1 MANKNKIFNSFVYN
15 VLLSG
20 KTKDEIY
27 QPTNFDL
34 WFCYKNQSF
43 DNKKE
48 LRLSDFSGMFHDSN
62 DNKGDNFNINK
73 ISAIYLSNLGQ
84 FSIENVSKEDGLPAT
99 MSYQEMLDIPASAY
113 LFSKYDAPRRTPL
126 KRDTCYKDFDYY
138 VDDTFHEKESNYVLD
153 RTNNFDITQIPN
165 NEMVNYWKEY
175 CKDYFEN
182 DYNFSSG
189 FSATDYNVYNV
200 ERDYVVEDMT
210 NLRSE
215 NKDFDI
221 VQTNSNTYI
230 GGALL
235 ITWYNGNRVPL
246 YSYEGK
252 LYYKDTLKDVLEKQ
266 NSTKNVE
273 FMTPAYKLFPS
284 DYNMAIPFCYI
295 DLPKSYNLKD
305 NKVNVQWSENGIVSV
320 K

>member
-1 MANKNKIFNSFVYN
+1 MANKNKIFSSFVYN

-43 DNKKE
+43 DNKKD
-48 LRLSDFSGMFHDSN
+48 LTLGDLSGIFSNSDK
-62 DNKGDNFNINK
+62 NKGANFNINK

-113 LFSKYDAPRRTPL
+113 LFSKYDAPVKTPL
-126 KRDTCYKDFDYY
+126 KKDTCYMNFKYY
-138 VDDTFHEKESNYVLD
+138 VNDTFHTDEAEKVLD
-153 RTNNFDITQIPN
+153 RTNDFDINRIGDDDIVTDWN
-165 NEMVNYWKEY
+165 DY
-175 CKDYFEN
+175 CRKYFET

-189 FSATDYNVYNV
+189 FSATDYNVYDV
-200 ERDYVVEDMT
+200 KRDYVVEGMT
-210 NLRSE
+210 NIRSSD
-215 NKDFDI
+215 KGFDI
-221 VQTNSNTYI
+221 VQTNSNTYV

-235 ITWYNGNRVPL
+235 ITWYNNKREPL
-246 YSYEGK
+246 YNYEGK
-252 LYYKDTLKDVLEKQ
+252 LYYEDVLEKKLEG
-266 NSTKNVE
+266 TDINVK
-273 FMTPAYKLFPS
+273 FMNPAYKLFPVN
-284 DYNMAIPFCYI
+284 YNKAIPFCYI
-295 DLPKSYNLKD
+295 ELPKTYNLKD
-305 NKVNVQWSENGIVSV
+305 NKINVQWSENGIVTL

>member
-1 MANKNKIFNSFVYN
+1 MANKNKIFSSFVYN

-43 DNKKE
+43 DDKKN
-48 LRLSDFSGMFHDSN
+48 LTLGDLSGIFSNSN
-62 DNKGDNFNINK
+62 ENKGANFNINK

-113 LFSKYDAPRRTPL
+113 LFSKYDAPVKTPL
-126 KRDTCYKDFDYY
+126 KKDTCYMNFKYY
-138 VDDTFHEKESNYVLD
+138 VNDTFHIDEAENVLD
-153 RTNNFDITQIPN
+153 RTNDFDINRIGNDDIVTDWN
-165 NEMVNYWKEY
+165 DY
-175 CKDYFEN
+175 CRKYFET

-189 FSATDYNVYNV
+189 FSATDYNVYDV
-200 ERDYVVEDMT
+200 KRDYVIEGMT
-210 NLRSE
+210 NIRSSD
-215 NKDFDI
+215 KGFDI
-221 VQTNSNTYI
+221 VQTNSNTYV

-235 ITWYNGNRVPL
+235 ITWYNNKREPL
-246 YSYEGK
+246 YNYEGK
-252 LYYKDTLKDVLEKQ
+252 LYYEDVLEKKLEG
-266 NSTKNVE
+266 TDINVK
-273 FMTPAYKLFPS
+273 FMNPAYKLFPVN
-284 DYNMAIPFCYI
+284 YNKAIPFCYI
-295 DLPKSYNLKD
+295 ELPKTYNLKD
-305 NKVNVQWSENGIVSV
+305 NKINVQWSENGIVTL

>member
-1 MANKNKIFNSFVYN
+1 MANKNKIFSSFVYN

-43 DNKKE
+43 DDKKN
-48 LRLSDFSGMFHDSN
+48 LTLGDLSGIFSNSN
-62 DNKGDNFNINK
+62 ENKGANFNINK

-113 LFSKYDAPRRTPL
+113 LFSKYDAPVKTPL
-126 KRDTCYKDFDYY
+126 KKDTCYMNFKYY
-138 VDDTFHEKESNYVLD
+138 VNDTFHTDETENVLD
-153 RTNNFDITQIPN
+153 RTNDFDINRIGNDDIVTDWN
-165 NEMVNYWKEY
+165 DY
-175 CKDYFEN
+175 CRKYFET

-189 FSATDYNVYNV
+189 FSATDYNVYDV
-200 ERDYVVEDMT
+200 KRDYVVEGMT
-210 NLRSE
+210 NIRSSD
-215 NKDFDI
+215 KGFDI
-221 VQTNSNTYI
+221 VQTNSNTYV

-235 ITWYNGNRVPL
+235 ITWYNNKREPL
-246 YSYEGK
+246 YNYEGK
-252 LYYKDTLKDVLEKQ
+252 LYYEDVLEKKLEG
-266 NSTKNVE
+266 TDINVK
-273 FMTPAYKLFPS
+273 FMNPAYKLFPVN
-284 DYNMAIPFCYI
+284 YNKAIPFCYI
-295 DLPKSYNLKD
+295 ELPKTYNLKD
-305 NKVNVQWSENGIVSV
+305 NKINVQWSENGIVTL

>member
-15 VLLSG
+15 VLLNG
-20 KTKDEIY
+20 KSKDEIY

-34 WFCYKNQSF
+34 WFCYKNQNF

-48 LRLSDFSGMFHDSN
+48 LRLSDFSGMFCDSN
-62 DNKGDNFNINK
+62 KNKGNNFNINK

-126 KRDTCYKDFDYY
+126 KRDTCYKDFEYY

-153 RTNNFDITQIPN
+153 RTNNFDITQITN
-165 NEMVNYWKEY
+165 DEMVNYWKEY

-246 YSYEGK
+246 YNYEGK
-252 LYYKDTLKDVLEKQ
+252 LYYKDTLKDVLDKQ

-273 FMTPAYKLFPS
+273 FMTPVYKLFPS

-295 DLPKSYNLKD
+295 DLPKTYNLRD
-305 NKVNVQWSENGIVSV
+305 NKVNVQWSENGIVSL